1 MLFVDNV
8 TKRYRMRDGSWRTV
22 LDGVTAV
29 IRPGDA
35 VGILGR
41 NGAGKST
48 LIRSMARIEYP
59 TSGRVEHRMSVSWPL
74 GFGIGLQSSQS
85 GADNVRFVARL
96 YGKDPAE
103 IMDFVEGFA
112 ELGEYMAMPVRTYSS
127 GMMGRLQFGLSL
139 AIDFD
144 CYLID
149 EATATGDTRFIERAR
164 QALAD
169 RTRDRA
175 IIMVSHQAA
184 TIRSYCRTAAVL
196 NLGKL
201 TFYEDMDEAFAAYE
215 AL

>member
-1 MLFVDNV
+1 MLFLDNV
-8 TKRYRMRDGSWRTV
+8 TKRYKMRDGSWHTV
-22 LDGVTAV
+22 LDGITAL

-48 LIRSMARIEYP
+48 LIRTMARVEYP
-59 TSGRVEHRMSVSWPL
+59 SSGRVEHRMSVSWPL
-74 GFGIGLQSSQS
+74 GFGVGLQNTMS
-85 GADNVRFVARL
+85 GADNVRFISRL
-96 YGKDPAE
+96 YGRDPDE
-103 IMDFVEGFA
+103 IMDFVEDFA
-112 ELGEYMAMPVRTYSS
+112 ELGDYMRMPTKTYSS
-127 GMMGRLQFGLSL
+127 GMMGRLQFGMSL

-149 EATATGDTRFIERAR
+149 EATATGDSRFVERAR
-164 QALAD
+164 QMLAA

-175 IIMVSHQAA
+175 IIMVSHQAN

-196 NLGKL
+196 NEGKL